1 MDPLIITQLLNI
13 VFGVTTLAMIAL
25 GLAITFGMLGVLNL
39 AHGEFVMMGAFCAL
53 VVDRAGAPFLLAVP
67 LALLVCGGVALIVE
81 VLLIRPLYRRPFD
94 TLVATWGLS
103 LLLRK
108 LAEAGFGLGFNSVAV
123 PLAGTTT
130 LLGTDYPT
138 YRLMLIVVCVTI
150 IGALFA
156 WYGTSRAGLR
166 IRAMVGN
173 PDLARALGMPVKRL
187 ATTTFVVGS
196 CLAGLAGVMVA
207 PLVPVHP
214 YLGLDYVIKS
224 FFVLV
229 VGGLGS
235 VLGVV
240 AGTGVIG
247 GLDSLM
253 SAVFGST
260 QAYFTVLVVAILF
273 LWLKPR
279 GLFSHG

>member
-1 MDPLIITQLLNI
+1 MDPLIVTQLLNI

-53 VVDRAGAPFLLAVP
+53 VVDRAGVPFLLAVP
-67 LALLVCGGVALIVE
+67 LALLVCGGVGLIVE

-279 GLFSHG
+279 GLFAHG

>member
-25 GLAITFGMLGVLNL
+25 GLAVTFGMLGVLNL

-67 LALLVCGGVALIVE
+67 LALLVCGGVGLIVE

-123 PLAGTTT
+123 PLAGTMT

-260 QAYFTVLVVAILF
+260 QAYFTALVVAILF

-279 GLFSHG
+279 GLFAHG

>member
-1 MDPLIITQLLNI
+1 MDPLIITQILNI
-13 VFGVTTLAMIAL
+13 LFGVTTLAMIAL

-67 LALLVCGGVALIVE
+67 LALLVCGGVGLVVE
-81 VLLIRPLYRRPFD
+81 LLLIRPLYRRPFD

-130 LLGTDYPT
+130 LFGTDYPT
-138 YRLMLIVVCVTI
+138 YRLVLIVICIAI
-150 IGALFA
+150 IAALFA
-156 WYGTSRAGLR
+156 WYGTSRAGLK
-166 IRAMVGN
+166 IKAMVGN

-247 GLDSLM
+247 GLDSVM
-253 SAVFGST
+253 SALFGST

-279 GLFSHG
+279 GLFAHG

>member
-1 MDPLIITQLLNI
+1 MDPLIVTQLLNI

-39 AHGEFVMMGAFCAL
+39 AHGEFVMIGAFCAL
-53 VVDRAGAPFLLAVP
+53 VVDRAGVPFLLAVP
-67 LALLVCGGVALIVE
+67 LALLVCGGVGLIVE

-108 LAEAGFGLGFNSVAV
+108 LAEAGFGLAFNSVAV

-166 IRAMVGN
+166 IRAMVDN

-279 GLFSHG
+279 GLFAHG

>member
-1 MDPLIITQLLNI
+1 VDPLIVTQLLNI

-39 AHGEFVMMGAFCAL
+39 AHGEFVMIGAFCAL
-53 VVDRAGAPFLLAVP
+53 VVDRAGVPFLLAVP
-67 LALLVCGGVALIVE
+67 LALLVCGGVGLIVE

-108 LAEAGFGLGFNSVAV
+108 LAEAGFGLAFNSVAV

-166 IRAMVGN
+166 IRAMVDN

-279 GLFSHG
+279 GLFAHG

>member
-1 MDPLIITQLLNI
+1 MDGLIVTQAVNV
-13 VFGVTTLAMIAL
+13 VFGMTMLAVVAL
-25 GLAITFGMLGVLNL
+25 GLAVTFGMLGVLNL
-39 AHGEFVMMGAFCAL
+39 AHGEFIMMGAFSAL
-53 VVDRAGAPFLLAVP
+53 VVDRAGLPFLLAVP
-67 LALLVCGGVALIVE
+67 LALVVCGGVGLVVE

-108 LAEAGFGLGFNSVAV
+108 LAEAGFGLGYNNVSV
-123 PLAGTTT
+123 PLAGTTAF
-130 LLGTDYPT
+130 LGTDYPT
-138 YRLMLIVVCVTI
+138 YRLVLIGVGVVI
-150 IGALFA
+150 LGGLFA
-156 WYGTSRAGLR
+156 WYATSRTGLR

-187 ATTTFVVGS
+187 ATTTFVAGS
-196 CLAGLAGVMVA
+196 CLAGIAGVMVA

-214 YLGLDYVIKS
+214 YLGLDYVIRS

-235 VLGVV
+235 AFGIV

-247 GLDSLM
+247 GLDSVV
-253 SAVFGST
+253 SALFGST
-260 QAYFTVLVVAILF
+260 QAYFTVLVVAIAF

-279 GLFSHG
+279 GLFANA

>member
-1 MDPLIITQLLNI
+1 MDPLIVTQILNI
-13 VFGVTTLAMIAL
+13 LFGVTTLAMIAL

-39 AHGEFVMMGAFCAL
+39 AHGEFVMMGAFCAF

-67 LALLVCGGVALIVE
+67 LALLVCGGVGLVVE
-81 VLLIRPLYRRPFD
+81 MLLIRPLYRRPFD

-108 LAEAGFGLGFNSVAV
+108 LAEAGFGLGFNSVSV

-130 LLGTDYPT
+130 LFGTDYPT
-138 YRLMLIVVCVTI
+138 YRLVLIVICIAI

-156 WYGTSRAGLR
+156 WYGTSRAGLK
-166 IRAMVGN
+166 IKAMVGN

-247 GLDSLM
+247 GLDSVM
-253 SAVFGST
+253 SALFGST

-279 GLFSHG
+279 GLFAHG

>member
-1 MDPLIITQLLNI
+1 MDPLIVTQLLNI

-67 LALLVCGGVALIVE
+67 LALLVCGGVGLIVE

-123 PLAGTTT
+123 PLAGTAA
-130 LLGTDYPT
+130 LFGTDYPT
-138 YRLMLIVVCVTI
+138 YRLVLIIVCVTI

>member
-25 GLAITFGMLGVLNL
+25 GLAVTFGMLGVLNL

-67 LALLVCGGVALIVE
+67 LALLVCGGVGLIVE

-108 LAEAGFGLGFNSVAV
+108 LAEVGFGLGFNSVAV
-123 PLAGTTT
+123 PLAGTMT

-279 GLFSHG
+279 GLFAHG